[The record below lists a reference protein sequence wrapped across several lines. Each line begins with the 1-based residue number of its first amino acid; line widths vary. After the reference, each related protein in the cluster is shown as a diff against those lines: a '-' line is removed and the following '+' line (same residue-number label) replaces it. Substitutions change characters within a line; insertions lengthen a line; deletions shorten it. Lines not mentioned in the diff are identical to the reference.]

1 MKKFKDFLY
10 DKNDILIAVLILVVA
25 AAIIAWRM
33 DVILQYPKQ
42 LIHNDSQIETPTVD
56 PSKTDDAA
64 SGNQTD
70 NQTGSGDSTD
80 GTTGE
85 NTGEDDANSGS
96 QGVETLWAAG
106 ALTKDVEVDV
116 TGNTATA
123 AIQCLVDAGL
133 FKDYAEYK
141 QICTQSGLDD
151 EKVRGGT
158 FTFEK
163 GSTKTDIAK
172 KMALVPQNPFLISA
186 TIREN
191 VSYGLDREVSLEEI
205 KEACRKAF
213 IDDFIENLPDKYET
227 MIAEGGGNLSGG
239 QRQRI
244 AIARIFL
251 RKPSIL
257 ILDEATSALDNT
269 TEKHIQKAIELL
281 QEENNVTIISIAHR
295 LSTLENCDNILV
307 FDKGRIIQEGKYHEL
322 IETPGIFQDMYN
334 GILK

>member
-1 MKKFKDFLY
+1 MHKRTRDDLQCPAQGLTHKAKRARPGSDACRHGIAWTSIEGIMKKFKDFLY

-25 AAIIAWRM
+25 ASIIAWRM

-42 LIHNDSQIETPTVD
+42 LIHNDKQIETPTVD

-64 SGNQTD
+64 SGDQTD

-80 GTTGE
+80 GATGE

-163 GSTKTDIAK
+163 GSTKADIAK
-172 KMALVPQNPFLISA
+172 KMNWS
-186 TIREN
+186 
-191 VSYGLDREVSLEEI
+191 
-205 KEACRKAF
+205 
-213 IDDFIENLPDKYET
+213 
-227 MIAEGGGNLSGG
+227 
-239 QRQRI
+239 
-244 AIARIFL
+244 
-251 RKPSIL
+251 
-257 ILDEATSALDNT
+257 
-269 TEKHIQKAIELL
+269 
-281 QEENNVTIISIAHR
+281 
-295 LSTLENCDNILV
+295 
-307 FDKGRIIQEGKYHEL
+307 
-322 IETPGIFQDMYN
+322 
-334 GILK
+334 

>member
-42 LIHNDSQIETPTVD
+42 LIHNDNQIETPTVD

-64 SGNQTD
+64 SGDQTD
-70 NQTGSGDSTD
+70 NQ
-80 GTTGE
+80 
-85 NTGEDDANSGS
+85 SGS

-106 ALTKDVEVDV
+106 TLTKDVEVDV

-172 KMALVPQNPFLISA
+172 KMNWS
-186 TIREN
+186 
-191 VSYGLDREVSLEEI
+191 
-205 KEACRKAF
+205 
-213 IDDFIENLPDKYET
+213 
-227 MIAEGGGNLSGG
+227 
-239 QRQRI
+239 
-244 AIARIFL
+244 
-251 RKPSIL
+251 
-257 ILDEATSALDNT
+257 
-269 TEKHIQKAIELL
+269 
-281 QEENNVTIISIAHR
+281 
-295 LSTLENCDNILV
+295 
-307 FDKGRIIQEGKYHEL
+307 
-322 IETPGIFQDMYN
+322 
-334 GILK
+334 

>member
-64 SGNQTD
+64 SGDQTD

-80 GTTGE
+80 GATGE

-151 EKVRGGT
+151 EKVKGGT
-158 FTFEK
+158 FTFEAFLA
-163 GSTKTDIAK
+163 GAVLNAVPGIVLQ
-172 KMALVPQNPFLISA
+172 LVLIPA
-186 TIREN
+186 
-191 VSYGLDREVSLEEI
+191 VMVLLDRTKLV
-205 KEACRKAF
+205 RF
-213 IDDFIENLPDKYET
+213 VHPD
-227 MIAEGGGNLSGG
+227 
-239 QRQRI
+239 
-244 AIARIFL
+244 
-251 RKPSIL
+251 PSP
-257 ILDEATSALDNT
+257 
-269 TEKHIQKAIELL
+269 EL
-281 QEENNVTIISIAHR
+281 V
-295 LSTLENCDNILV
+295 
-307 FDKGRIIQEGKYHEL
+307 
-322 IETPGIFQDMYN
+322 
-334 GILK
+334 